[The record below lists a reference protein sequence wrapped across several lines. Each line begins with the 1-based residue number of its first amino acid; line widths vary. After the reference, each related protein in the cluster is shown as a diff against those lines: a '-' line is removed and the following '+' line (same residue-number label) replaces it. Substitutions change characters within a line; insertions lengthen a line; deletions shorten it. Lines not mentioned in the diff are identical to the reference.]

1 MAYVNFETEEAALAA
16 FELNTKNPMSKI
28 KVAYYEKGSSGQVA
42 FTQAVEDVRGNT
54 NYRVLFVR
62 KINKRVSFTRLEC
75 QIFRRK
81 FLIDHSNKISVNWK
95 KGVFS
100 CFNVKKSELMSNTF
114 ALLIRSHKSS

>member
-54 NYRVLFVR
+54 NYRVLFVT
-62 KINKRVSFTRLEC
+62 KINKRVSVG
-75 QIFRRK
+75 
-81 FLIDHSNKISVNWK
+81 DWSVNSSAPNQRSTFQLKSK
-95 KGVFS
+95 KGVFP
-100 CFNVKKSELMSNTF
+100 
-114 ALLIRSHKSS
+114 

>member
-62 KINKRVSFTRLEC
+62 KINKRVSNNDWSV
-75 QIFRRK
+75 K
-81 FLIDHSNKISVNWK
+81 FSTPNS
-95 KGVFS
+95 
-100 CFNVKKSELMSNTF
+100 
-114 ALLIRSHKSS
+114 R